1 MVYTIAPFL
10 PEAPFPHPL
19 ASNTATLF
27 FGETRR
33 MKYAAYNPVRPPP
46 RAVARIV
53 WTEFFLR

>member
-27 FGETRR
+27 VGETRR
-33 MKYAAYNPVRPPP
+33 MEYAAYNPVRPL
-46 RAVARIV
+46 ID
-53 WTEFFLR
+53 